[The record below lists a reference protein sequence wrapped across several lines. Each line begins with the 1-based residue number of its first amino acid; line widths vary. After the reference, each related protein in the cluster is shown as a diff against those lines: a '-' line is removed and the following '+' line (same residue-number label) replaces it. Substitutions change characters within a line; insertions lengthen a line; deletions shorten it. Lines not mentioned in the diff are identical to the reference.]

1 MQVKKLKKGVIIA
14 LTVVLLSQYSVTSV
28 KAISNYNSL
37 QNINMSE
44 YLTENLELKKINENY
59 MEYISYE
66 NGEKLLYQEI
76 IDGTNVYSKV
86 FKVNEDGTK
95 SLYKEINSNILE
107 NGVVESEEKFNDG
120 TVEKSS
126 LKVDVEETNN
136 DEGDVRYLKSAKL
149 SSRKKYIRTDKRGI
163 SLVGRKVSVAAAA
176 AAVVAVCPGLA
187 VAVAA
192 KLIIAAAA
200 AIGAGVAALPNY
212 IYETRN
218 VYRTGG
224 RTTKVYTRFEGK
236 FYLDASRSQY
246 IGSATYSKRGFH

>member
-163 SLVGRKVSVAAAA
+163 SLVGRKVSVAAA
-176 AAVVAVCPGLA
+176 
-187 VAVAA
+187 
-192 KLIIAAAA
+192 
-200 AIGAGVAALPNY
+200 IGAGVAALPNY